1 MSSPRSRPAA
11 VLFAPRGRRRD
22 RGRVRVAAARTVA
35 PALLAALSLLAAL
48 VFAAVLPA
56 AGVAATPCANPGGLE
71 DDGCAAWR
79 LEQPVPPPQA
89 AELESPSVPI
99 GLGRIGDIEFWAP
112 NHGLLTTAGNGSTIS
127 PGIWVYD
134 GQGWHELATVCGATE
149 GRIAWEGENEFWTI
163 SDGRPG
169 QAANPANNESAP
181 LADNTLCH
189 FVDGQVVGSYAAPAF
204 EPTSYQA
211 MHAAACFGPG
221 DCWFGGEPLSE
232 PQVGAFQLHWNGGS
246 LTAEPNPQG
255 HAVEDMRLFGEHIYE
270 SVRLAPGDRLTDP
283 ESPLAPPVLHRIAS
297 AGVQPTS
304 ISLQP
309 SSASGAPI
317 PEYATGEFPTA
328 LGFLHL
334 SADAQAL
341 WGAAGPAA
349 ATPQGSAP
357 GEVTVVRYAN
367 GTWSQSLGA
376 DADPVGGNPF
386 EGDVVEGIAA
396 EPGSESAW
404 IALDTQSDAAQPS
417 PLADAIVARISA
429 SGAISDEQTLP
440 LPGEGV
446 AAKGAAARIA
456 CPAPHECWLATT
468 QGWLFHLAP
477 PGSSQPLDTDPDFDG
492 PITYR
497 PPDEGLPQVV
507 PDAPPVDD
515 SGLVEEPQ
523 FVAPT
528 TVSATSSALPVA
540 TVTLPLLSHVHT
552 RVRDRTTLELSFKLA
567 VKARVRL
574 LAKRARRVVASTAPR
589 TLAAGRRQL
598 LLRLNPQRWP
608 TKLDLQTHA
617 LAPLPTVKA
626 TSEAANDTNTLT
638 TESLAFPNRLGL
650 LGSEAL
656 R

>member
-1 MSSPRSRPAA
+1 MRAGEPRRAPARRARRGPAEGRGSRRAGAAGAGAPVLLATLALLVTLALAA
-11 VLFAPRGRRRD
+11 VLAP
-22 RGRVRVAAARTVA
+22 VAT
-35 PALLAALSLLAAL
+35 
-48 VFAAVLPA
+48 
-56 AGVAATPCANPGGLE
+56 ATPCANAGGLE
-71 DDGCAAWR
+71 DDSCAAWR
-79 LEQPVPPPQA
+79 LEQPIPPPQA

-112 NHGLLTTAGNGSTIS
+112 NRGLLITAGNGSTIA
-127 PGIWVYD
+127 PGVWAYN
-134 GQGWHELATVCGATE
+134 GQDWHELATVCGATE

-169 QAANPANNESAP
+169 QAANPANNEPAP

-255 HAVEDMRLFGEHIYE
+255 HAVEDMRLFGDHIYA

-283 ESPLAPPVLHRIAS
+283 ESPLAPPVLHRIAP
-297 AGVQPTS
+297 AGTQPTF

-317 PEYATGEFPTA
+317 PEYSPGEFPTA

-341 WGAAGPAA
+341 WGAAGPATE
-349 ATPQGSAP
+349 TPEGSVP
-357 GEVTVVRYAN
+357 GEVTVVRYAD
-367 GTWSQSLGA
+367 GAWSQLLGA
-376 DADPVGGNPF
+376 GADPAGGDPF

-417 PLADAIVARISA
+417 PLASAIVARISA

-446 AAKGAAARIA
+446 APKGAAARIA

-477 PGSSQPLDTDPDFDG
+477 PGSAQPLDTDADFGG

-507 PDAPPVDD
+507 PDAPPADD

-528 TVSATSSALPVA
+528 TVSSTPAPPVSL
-540 TVTLPLLSHVHT
+540 VTLPLLSHVHT
-552 RVRDRTTLELSFKLA
+552 KVRDRTTLELRFKLA

-574 LAKRARRVVASTAPR
+574 LAKRAEHVVASTALR
-589 TLAAGRRQL
+589 TLAAGERRL
-598 LLRLNPQRWP
+598 LLRLDPRDWP

-617 LAPLPTVKA
+617 LGPLPTVKA
-626 TSEAANDTNTLT
+626 TSEAANNTNTLT
-638 TESLAFPNRLGL
+638 TESLAFPNMLGL
-650 LGSEAL
+650 PGSEAL